1 MCGLR
6 FCEKVC
12 PVLGTSAIV
21 VEGMQPQTKIE
32 RQKDSFITNFFLE
45 TIGEW
50 ERVASPNIYEGK
62 DRLYEYIDGG
72 AEPYLSYSFIRF

>member
-1 MCGLR
+1 MGCG

-21 VEGMQPQTKIE
+21 VEGIQPQTKIE

-45 TIGEW
+45 TIGDW
-50 ERVASPNIYEGK
+50 EGVASPNITKERTGSMNI
-62 DRLYEYIDGG
+62 LMEVQNL
-72 AEPYLSYSFIRF
+72 LSYSFIRVS